1 MSSLILAS
9 TTGYAIADCKSDQS
23 KSWICKGA
31 KAWKTGYLV
40 SSDRLLELLDLEE
53 LWPTVK
59 KEREEFRDLSDKLQ
73 KERGEYQTQR
83 DELRELL
90 NASINLRDEYRG
102 QRDRMEQELE
112 LVEKDLEDALMRN
125 AELETRYAGWEV
137 GFISGGTAIVGIGLG
152 ILVGAFAL

>member
-9 TTGYAIADCKSDQS
+9 TTGYAIADCKSDES
-23 KSWICKGA
+23 KSWICKGK
-31 KAWKTGYLV
+31 KAWRTGYLV
-40 SSDRLLELLDLEE
+40 SSERLMELLDIEE

-59 KEREEFRDLSDKLQ
+59 KERDEFRDLSTKLQ
-73 KERGEYQTQR
+73 TERDEFQTQR
-83 DELRELL
+83 NELRDML
-90 NASINLRDEYRG
+90 NASITLRDEYRG

-112 LVEKDLEDALMRN
+112 LVEKDLEDAQMKN

-137 GFISGGTAIVGIGLG
+137 GLISGGTAIVGIGLG